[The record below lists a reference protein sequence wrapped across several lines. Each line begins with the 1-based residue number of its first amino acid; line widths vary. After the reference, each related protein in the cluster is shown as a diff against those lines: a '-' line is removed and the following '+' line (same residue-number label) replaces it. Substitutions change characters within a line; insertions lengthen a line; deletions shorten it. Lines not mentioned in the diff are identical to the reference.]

1 MDTIE
6 AVVFIT
12 GPFLLICKNIGRTS
26 MNVNLFK
33 KKSQLIVVIL
43 LNTKYGITLIMVMVS
58 LSELPTQS

>member
-6 AVVFIT
+6 AAVFIT

-33 KKSQLIVVIL
+33 KK
-43 LNTKYGITLIMVMVS
+43 ITANSCNFVKH
-58 LSELPTQS
+58 